1 MTICRLLRVSSGFPF
16 LLFLWRVTSNDPA
29 LEAASIANAM
39 HDASRCDMKARKSLP
54 RDADGLPSVTERG
67 LVQCIGE
74 GGWMPS
80 LAQYLTVRISGSER
94 RCSSSVHRTPAV
106 SRVAAAIQMSFVG
119 IGLPI
124 AWTYPKTFA

>member
-16 LLFLWRVTSNDPA
+16 LLFLCRVTSNDPA

-39 HDASRCDMKARKSLP
+39 HDAS
-54 RDADGLPSVTERG
+54 DADGLPSVTERG